1 MLFLHKKITSLE
13 SNYKDLNEIAN
24 NLITINVGL
33 KEVNNGYSTLEEEIN
48 KNKSKIELGY
58 TEYYQALAKIEIV
71 KQEAELKQNEAME
84 ELKTIEKPV
93 WYLLDRTD
101 NSGYIGYKEDIVKVD
116 AIAKILPIFFIVV
129 VILMILNTLTR
140 LIEEERTEIGI
151 LQANGFGKSSI
162 IFSYLIYVI
171 TSGILGL
178 AIGLTVGYS
187 LIPQIIYS
195 VFLARYYVPK
205 LITVVSPLP
214 FSLVLSI
221 TLVLMILVTIFACI
235 KEFKEMPSSLLR
247 PKPPK
252 SGKKI
257 FLENFKFLWNK
268 LNFMSKTT
276 IRNIFRYKKRI
287 VMTVLGVAGCTA
299 LLTAG
304 MGLNDSI
311 NTISK
316 LQYED
321 IIKYD
326 AMYILKDDV
335 TKMEPSLLNIF
346 EQNEVV
352 NPLLINQ
359 NAFSFSFNNKTE
371 DVYVVVPSS
380 TTDFNN
386 YVNLKST
393 VTDKKISVNN
403 DGAIITKQL
412 ADLLNVKIGDSIVIR
427 NSDNELFMIYIS
439 DITINYVSHYIYI
452 SKEYYEEVFKKDI
465 TYNSIIASGKI
476 AESVN
481 LSDYGLLTVNYT
493 DDIIESFNSFVKGLN
508 KIIIMIV
515 IFASFLA
522 FIVLYNLTIINVSER
537 KREIATFKVLGF
549 YDGEVAKYVYR
560 ETLILT
566 IVGTIFG
573 LLGGIYLH
581 RFVIYTA
588 QTDNILF
595 LTKIT
600 PISFILAAVIT
611 LLFSGIVQ
619 LIINKTLK
627 KIDMIDSLKI
637 AE

>member
-1 MLFLHKKITSLE
+1 
-13 SNYKDLNEIAN
+13 
-24 NLITINVGL
+24 
-33 KEVNNGYSTLEEEIN
+33 
-48 KNKSKIELGY
+48 
-58 TEYYQALAKIEIV
+58 
-71 KQEAELKQNEAME
+71 
-84 ELKTIEKPV
+84 
-93 WYLLDRTD
+93 
-101 NSGYIGYKEDIVKVD
+101 
-116 AIAKILPIFFIVV
+116 
-129 VILMILNTLTR
+129 
-140 LIEEERTEIGI
+140 
-151 LQANGFGKSSI
+151 
-162 IFSYLIYVI
+162 
-171 TSGILGL
+171 
-178 AIGLTVGYS
+178 
-187 LIPQIIYS
+187 
-195 VFLARYYVPK
+195 
-205 LITVVSPLP
+205 
-214 FSLVLSI
+214 
-221 TLVLMILVTIFACI
+221 
-235 KEFKEMPSSLLR
+235 
-247 PKPPK
+247 
-252 SGKKI
+252 
-257 FLENFKFLWNK
+257 
-268 LNFMSKTT
+268 
-276 IRNIFRYKKRI
+276 
-287 VMTVLGVAGCTA
+287 MTVLGVAGCTA